1 MNNSFFFCLEKNK
14 FNHNNIGDNM
24 QDIFIALFRTVFFYF
39 FVVIS
44 YRIMGKREISQ
55 LQVVDLIVS
64 LLMAELIAISIE
76 NIDEPMHLAIFPIV
90 ALVILEVVLAK
101 IALKSKK
108 FNDVVTGKPSL
119 LIINGKLNFKELV
132 KNRYTLNDLLLELR
146 QNSIKSISDV
156 EYAVLESNGKLS
168 VFKYNVLKIKS
179 DYPMPLIIEGEI
191 EYETLKQIK
200 KDEVWLK
207 DKIKKNGL
215 NLEDVFYSFYKNK
228 KIYIVEK
235 DK

>member
-1 MNNSFFFCLEKNK
+1 M
-14 FNHNNIGDNM
+14 HNVL
-24 QDIFIALFRTVFFYF
+24 IALFRTIFFYF
-39 FVVIS
+39 FVVFS

-76 NIDEPMHLAIFPIV
+76 NIDEPMYLAIFPII
-90 ALVILEVVLAK
+90 ALVILEVVLAR
-101 IALKSKK
+101 ISLKSKK
-108 FNDVVTGKPSL
+108 FNEVVTGKPSL
-119 LIINGKLNFKELV
+119 LIINGKLNFKELI

-146 QNSIKSISDV
+146 QNSIKSINEV

-179 DYPMPLIIEGEI
+179 DYPMPLVIEGEI

-207 DKIKKNGL
+207 EKIKKNGL